1 MTNPE
6 LKKNLSLPSERSSG
20 DCACDAVSNELRLTA
35 HVIEM
40 SPLRRTPAGIAV
52 ASVKLGHESRRDE
65 AGVMREVSVELAAMA
80 IGELAHVLAAVQPG
94 ARMTVT
100 GFLAAKSARSRTPVL
115 HVNNIEFVEG
125 N

>member
-1 MTNPE
+1 VPVTNPE
-6 LKKNLSLPSERSSG
+6 PKNLSLPS
-20 DCACDAVSNELRLTA
+20 DNELRLTA
-35 HVIEM
+35 HVVEG
-40 SPLRRTPAGIAV
+40 SPLRYTPAGIPL
-52 ASVKLGHESRRDE
+52 ASVKLGHESRRIE